1 MHGLH
6 CAAVCAILLCP
17 TPLLASSVFRCE
29 DASGHITY
37 TLQGC
42 AAGQAQYRQEAHNPT
57 PGKGKAVPLAK
68 PAKAKTKRKS
78 AQRDTREVTVVGSR
92 DDGCGNHMTSSERR
106 TAIIRQRITSG
117 MSRADVES
125 SLGKPDKITQHN
137 GQTRYLYRGNQGNN
151 RQVSF
156 DAAGCVKGKR

>member
-1 MHGLH
+1 MHGLR

-42 AAGQAQYRQEAHNPT
+42 TAGQVQYRQEAHNPT

-68 PAKAKTKRKS
+68 PAKAKTKHKS
-78 AQRDTREVTVVGSR
+78 AKRDTRRQTVVGRSE
-92 DDGCGNHMTSSERR
+92 ERR
-106 TAIIRQRITSG
+106 
-117 MSRADVES
+117 V
-125 SLGKPDKITQHN
+125 GKEC
-137 GQTRYLYRGNQGNN
+137 R
-151 RQVSF
+151 S
-156 DAAGCVKGKR
+156 

>member
-6 CAAVCAILLCP
+6 CVAVCAILLCS

-29 DASGHITY
+29 DAGGHITY

-42 AAGQAQYRQEAHNPT
+42 AAEQVQYRQEAHNPT

-68 PAKAKTKRKS
+68 PAKAKTKP
-78 AQRDTREVTVVGSR
+78 AQRDKREVTVVGSR
-92 DDGCGNHMTSSERR
+92 DDGCGNRMTSSERR
-106 TAIIRQRITSG
+106 TAIIRQRIVSG

-125 SLGKPDKITQHN
+125 SLGKPDRVTQHN
-137 GQTRYLYRGNQGNN
+137 GQTRYLYRDNQGNN

-156 DAAGCVKGKR
+156 DADGCVKGKR